1 MLIIIKGNEENFKNK
16 RKVYE
21 NLSINNI
28 IKKSDNKISIKF
40 YPNYGYSS
48 TKYIIIIAKKKG
60 ENSENNFSN
69 PCYLAKLLSGKTK
82 EVKIINIFDIGE
94 KDLIEADVDIRDIDD
109 KSNGNYIVNIIS
121 QELRF
126 SKSMNLYK
134 PKIFN
139 IKSGDDD
146 DNENKLLIILAIS
159 LSCITFILIVIGII
173 VFIKK
178 KSEYDKLREQVN

>member
-1 MLIIIKGNEENFKNK
+1 M
-16 RKVYE
+16 
-21 NLSINNI
+21 
-28 IKKSDNKISIKF
+28 
-40 YPNYGYSS
+40 
-48 TKYIIIIAKKKG
+48 
-60 ENSENNFSN
+60 
-69 PCYLAKLLSGKTK
+69 
-82 EVKIINIFDIGE
+82 KIINIFDIGE

-146 DNENKLLIILAIS
+146 DNDDIENKLLIITIIS
-159 LSCITFILIVIGII
+159 LSCIIFIFIVIGII
-173 VFIKK
+173 LYIKK
-178 KSEYDKLREQVN
+178 RSDYDNLRDQVNQVSFISKEEKEDKGDSNEK